1 VAPTVPGS
9 VPAETPGSN
18 NVFVSTDSEEE
29 VSSSLLLGVIIPI
42 SLVMVGSVIGNVILF
57 NKLRA
62 VASPAAGGGDAA
74 VSSSPTAVVVGRSV

>member
-1 VAPTVPGS
+1 VPGS
-9 VPAETPGSN
+9 VPAETPGSPAN

-62 VASPAAGGGDAA
+62 VASPAGSADAA